1 MSSNVDR
8 GRMLQKRTAANSS
21 CQSAPN
27 IDPLLESPLRRTEA
41 HGQTLHMQHRVQA
54 TGCPRLCRRRD
65 AAQPGETPRSA
76 ANPDPH
82 LGSEIRGWCAGS
94 AAVDLIAAYEARIAR
109 TAGRQTDARNRVP
122 IGICCEIGEPAG
134 LPNAWCRHCTWT

>member
-1 MSSNVDR
+1 MWIEAGCFRSGLPQTVRVNR
-8 GRMLQKRTAANSS
+8 LRTLTHYWG
-21 CQSAPN
+21 P
-27 IDPLLESPLRRTEA
+27 PLRRTEA

-109 TAGRQTDARNRVP
+109 TAGRQADARNRVP